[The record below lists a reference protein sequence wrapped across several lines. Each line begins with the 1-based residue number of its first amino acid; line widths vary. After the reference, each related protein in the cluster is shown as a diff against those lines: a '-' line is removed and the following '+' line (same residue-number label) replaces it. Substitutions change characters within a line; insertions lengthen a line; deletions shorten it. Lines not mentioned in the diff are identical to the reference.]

1 MHLANYTYKIVLKL
15 LLPLGDP
22 PITCE
27 IERVHFMFKILF
39 SVSNNIQNVASFKI
53 YNDFVL
59 DILLNL

>member
-15 LLPLGDP
+15 LLRLGDP

-27 IERVHFMFKILF
+27 IERVHFKRFYFLYQTIYKMSRHLKF
-39 SVSNNIQNVASFKI
+39 